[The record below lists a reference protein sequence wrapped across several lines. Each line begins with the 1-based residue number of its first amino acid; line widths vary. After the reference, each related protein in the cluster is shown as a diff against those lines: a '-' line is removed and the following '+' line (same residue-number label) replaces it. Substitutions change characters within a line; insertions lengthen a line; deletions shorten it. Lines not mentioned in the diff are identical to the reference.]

1 MTAQETSEKI
11 LQIASRLFVKK
22 GYTAT
27 SMREIA
33 AEAGIGKATIYYHFP
48 DKESIAA
55 ALIRQTFA
63 QMKGALQLIEAEHRP
78 APTHHCR
85 GNR

>member
-11 LQIASRLFVKK
+11 LQIAAKLFVKN

-33 AEAGIGKATIYYHFP
+33 AESRYRQGDDLLPFP
-48 DKESIAA
+48 
-55 ALIRQTFA
+55 
-63 QMKGALQLIEAEHRP
+63 
-78 APTHHCR
+78 
-85 GNR
+85 